1 MPHSM
6 TVWFCFP
13 ASRENGENQQNKW
26 SLWKWTY
33 EQTADEETSVQ
44 RGEEAS
50 FQENLW
56 KFCRDGESLWRLNQG
71 FFLALYSSSA
81 MWRVQTA
88 AARIIRLCL
97 SQLPG
102 EGLSSWEKQDMSLS
116 HPVPGAC
123 WGEGSS
129 ECGWEVC
136 VCLGAL
142 ILFSPHSEDGG
153 STLGMACLEL
163 LGHGPPLS

>member
-1 MPHSM
+1 MSILELKGGSDDSQHDSVILLP
-6 TVWFCFP
+6 CFQ
-13 ASRENGENQQNKW
+13 GKW
-26 SLWKWTY
+26 WKSTKQVKPLKWTY

-44 RGEEAS
+44 TGEEAS

-56 KFCRDGESLWRLNQG
+56 KFCRDGESLWHLSQG
-71 FFLALYSSSA
+71 FFLAPYSSSA
-81 MWRVQTA
+81 MWRLQTA

-97 SQLPG
+97 SQLPD

-123 WGEGSS
+123 CWGEGSS

-136 VCLGAL
+136 V
-142 ILFSPHSEDGG
+142 SGG
-153 STLGMACLEL
+153 SYSIQ
-163 LGHGPPLS
+163 PPLRMEALPWVWHA